1 MCNCIEMTNK
11 SLEEYNTK
19 LDVTISLFP
28 EAAVLGIL
36 VSTTKLDARKRGV
49 AKNIVATY
57 CPFCGEKYNQM
68 VRKGE
73 MNKYSNGCAALEEMN
88 DE

>member
-28 EAAVLGIL
+28 EVMVLGIL
-36 VSTTKLDARKRGV
+36 VSTTKLDTKKGGE

-57 CPFCGEKYNQM
+57 CPFCGKRYRKELIEYTKYI
-68 VRKGE
+68 E
-73 MNKYSNGCAALEEMN
+73 SE
-88 DE
+88 